1 MSALKLA
8 STVAALG
15 AILVS
20 SACKGDHAGDNTMKG
35 VDTAVTTTKVRD
47 TTVVKAD
54 TTVHVDTVKQT
65 HNVPEKKKP

>member
-8 STVAALG
+8 TLVAACGVTVASIGCKGNGDSTV
-15 AILVS
+15 
-20 SACKGDHAGDNTMKG
+20 KG
-35 VDTAVTTTKVRD
+35 VDTVVTTTKVRD

-65 HNVPEKKKP
+65 HHVPDAKKP